1 MTRDIRHTPIS
12 MNEAAPVELYEK
24 ALRQFQGYVGN
35 PIEVIDEALQI
46 RPDFVLGHAFRAG
59 LLMTFS
65 ERRFANE
72 ARASV
77 ERAEAL
83 ASKANQRERDL
94 VGAARLL
101 VDGDWHGARA
111 AYDHVLVDHPRDVF
125 ALQLAHLF
133 DFFCGDAQNL
143 RNRISR
149 VMPHWSPSVP
159 GYSFVLGMHA
169 FGLEECNQYD
179 QAEDSAR
186 RSLSLEPKDVWAVH
200 AGVHCMEMQGRIEDG
215 IGWLETKAKD
225 WAPDNTF
232 AYHNWW
238 HLALL
243 HMDRERYDRVLELY
257 DASVYPERSDF
268 SLQLVDA
275 TALLWRLYLLGQPVE
290 SRMQQLA
297 SVWESKLEGERGF
310 YAFNDVHAMMALAA
324 TGREAA
330 MRTLLEHMEAATKD
344 TNTNAAMTREV
355 GLPVARALLAF
366 ARGRHAEVIATLEPV
381 RDIAHR
387 FGGSHA
393 QRDILTL
400 TLIQSALR
408 TGIDRL
414 ARHYLAERQI
424 HRPSSALGWRL
435 GASAGGRAGGRAGA

>member
-1 MTRDIRHTPIS
+1 MTRDIRNTPVS
-12 MNEAAPVELYEK
+12 MNEAAPLELYEK
-24 ALRQFQGYVGN
+24 ALRQLQGYVGD
-35 PIEVIDEALQI
+35 PVALIDEALAL

-65 ERRFANE
+65 ERRFAND
-72 ARASV
+72 ARTNV

-83 ASKANQRERDL
+83 TSQANQREKDL

-101 VDGDWHGARA
+101 VDGDWHGACA

-133 DFFCGDAQNL
+133 DFFRGDSLNL
-143 RNRISR
+143 RNRVSR
-149 VMPHWSPSVP
+149 VLPHWSPSVP

-169 FGLEECNQYD
+169 FGLEECNQYE
-179 QAEDSAR
+179 QAEESAR
-186 RSLSLEPKDVWAVH
+186 SSLSLEPKDVWAVH

-215 IGWLETKAKD
+215 IGWLETKASD
-225 WAPDNTF
+225 WAPDNSF

-243 HMDRERYDRVLELY
+243 HLDRERYERVLELY
-257 DASVYPERSDF
+257 DSSVYPERSDF

-275 TALLWRLYLLGQPVE
+275 TALLFRLHLLGQNVD
-290 SRMQQLA
+290 SRMQELA
-297 SVWESKLEGERGF
+297 TVWESKLDGERGF
-310 YAFNDVHAMMALAA
+310 YAFNDAHAMMALAVA
-324 TGREAA
+324 GREAA
-330 MRTLLEHMEAATKD
+330 VRTLLEHMEAAAKGT
-344 TNTNAAMTREV
+344 TTNAQMTREV

-393 QRDILTL
+393 QRDLLTL

-414 ARHYLAERQI
+414 ARHYLAERRV
-424 HRPSSALGWRL
+424 HRPASALGWRL
-435 GASAGGRAGGRAGA
+435 GASTGA